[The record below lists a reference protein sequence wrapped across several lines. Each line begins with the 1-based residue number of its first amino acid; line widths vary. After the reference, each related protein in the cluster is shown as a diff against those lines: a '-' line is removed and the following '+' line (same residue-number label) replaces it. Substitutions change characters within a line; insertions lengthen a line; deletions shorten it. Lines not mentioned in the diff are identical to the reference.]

1 MEEKEVAKD
10 SQSVSPAE
18 ETIIES
24 HQGDELKAE
33 ECPEEETNKTFKAT
47 TKANQHEA
55 LKVQI

>member
-10 SQSVSPAE
+10 SQSVSPGD

-24 HQGDELKAE
+24 HQGDELKAVA
-33 ECPEEETNKTFKAT
+33 CPEEETNKTFKVT
-47 TKANQHEA
+47 TDANQHEA